1 MADQNLTEF
10 NKGKSKDLPL
20 EVNNPR
26 HQRVVEATQKENS
39 FARRGLGVLAGTKL
53 NVSQQCDLATR
64 VSSSNLSYIRKSYQQ
79 FKEGALCPL
88 LSEWWE
94 TFGILHLNSVLGS
107 PLQERD
113 EDILV
118 SPVKSHKG

>member
-26 HQRVVEATQKENS
+26 HQCMVEATQKENS
-39 FARRGLGVLAGTKL
+39 FAGRSLGVLAGTKL

-88 LSEWWE
+88 LSEW
-94 TFGILHLNSVLGS
+94 
-107 PLQERD
+107 
-113 EDILV
+113 
-118 SPVKSHKG
+118 